1 MKLGGPQSD
10 RDRKWNNSG
19 QPPAVEFSKEQVS
32 STLCMNML
40 CLKAANMV
48 LNFKL
53 TLCLSICLSM
63 YIQRKKFGGDVG
75 RLQEEN
81 NSLKNQLKR
90 ALKELQ
96 IYQNTY
102 PSAYSSHFN
111 TIHDDDDG
119 EDDDNPH
126 YWSPSTEKLKPLFEA
141 YDTRKHCFSSSI

>member
-1 MKLGGPQSD
+1 
-10 RDRKWNNSG
+10 
-19 QPPAVEFSKEQVS
+19 
-32 STLCMNML
+32 
-40 CLKAANMV
+40 
-48 LNFKL
+48 
-53 TLCLSICLSM
+53 M
-63 YIQRKKFGGDVG
+63 YIQLKKFGGDVG

-119 EDDDNPH
+119 EDDDKPH